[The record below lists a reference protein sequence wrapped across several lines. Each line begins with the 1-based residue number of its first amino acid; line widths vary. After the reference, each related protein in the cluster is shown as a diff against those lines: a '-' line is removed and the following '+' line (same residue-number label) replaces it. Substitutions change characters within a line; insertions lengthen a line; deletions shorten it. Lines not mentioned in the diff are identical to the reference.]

1 MNKTFDQIKQE
12 IEREF
17 IGGHYDGISATEKI
31 LTNIVGQSVKHYDTC
46 IDDGADGDE
55 TEDTYVMKTCFTTN
69 DDNIT
74 IRIFYGDVTEEIGYV
89 SVEGSDP
96 KRKEEFKCVTLSRAD
111 FEDLG
116 YDTSNISDEQMARIA
131 QKIGETLVENL
142 YWECISFWGGEA
154 NMPKLN
160 K

>member
-17 IGGHYDGISATEKI
+17 IGGHYDGINATEEI
-31 LTNIVGQSVKHYDTC
+31 LSNIVGQAVKHYDTC
-46 IDDGADGDE
+46 IDDGVDE
-55 TEDTYVMKTCFTTN
+55 DEAEDTYVMRACFTN
-69 DDNIT
+69 ENNIT

-89 SVEGSDP
+89 NVEVSEP
-96 KRKEEFKCVTLSRAD
+96 KRKEEFNCVTLSRGD
-111 FEDLG
+111 FEDMG

-131 QKIGETLVENL
+131 SRIGDTLVENL
-142 YWECISFWGGEA
+142 YWECIREWG
-154 NMPKLN
+154 NDMPKLN

>member
-17 IGGHYDGISATEKI
+17 IGGHYNGINATEKI
-31 LTNIVGQSVKHYDTC
+31 LTNIVGQAVKHYDTC

-55 TEDTYVMKTCFTTN
+55 TEDTYVMKGCFTTN

>member
-17 IGGHYDGISATEKI
+17 IGGHYDGINATEEI
-31 LTNIVGQSVKHYDTC
+31 LSNIVGQAVKHYDTC
-46 IDDGADGDE
+46 IDDGVDE
-55 TEDTYVMKTCFTTN
+55 DEAEDTYVMRACFTN
-69 DDNIT
+69 ENNIT

-89 SVEGSDP
+89 DVDIREP
-96 KRKEEFKCVTLSRAD
+96 KRKEEFNCVILSRAD

-131 QKIGETLVENL
+131 SRIGDTLVENL
-142 YWECISFWGGEA
+142 YWECIKEWG
-154 NMPKLN
+154 NDIPKLN

>member
-17 IGGHYDGISATEKI
+17 IGGRYNGISATEEI
-31 LTNIVGQSVKHYDTC
+31 LSNIVGQAVKHYDTC

-55 TEDTYVMKTCFTTN
+55 TEDTYVMRACFTN
-69 DDNIT
+69 ENNIT

-89 SVEGSDP
+89 NVEVSEP
-96 KRKEEFKCVTLSRAD
+96 KRKEEFNCVTLSRAD
-111 FEDLG
+111 FECLG
-116 YDTSNISDEQMARIA
+116 YDTSNISDEQMERIA
-131 QKIGETLVENL
+131 SRIGDTLVENL
-142 YWECISFWGGEA
+142 YWECIREWG
-154 NMPKLN
+154 NDMPKLN